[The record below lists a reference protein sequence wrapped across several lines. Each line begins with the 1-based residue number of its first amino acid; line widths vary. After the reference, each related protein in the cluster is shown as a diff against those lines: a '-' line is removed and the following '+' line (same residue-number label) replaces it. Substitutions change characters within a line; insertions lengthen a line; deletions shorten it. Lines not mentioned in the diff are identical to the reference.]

1 MKAAI
6 GLQIA
11 RHIGDDRLAGLEYAT
26 IGQLQASFGVWPQV
40 GGVDAFVDYL
50 NLVLVGGRMQAV
62 LPAGRGDGLVA
73 VFQVEQVQGVAAADA
88 DGAVDVQRKFRIEA
102 GIGALGLVV
111 VLAEVNQLGVQ
122 EDVLGIEGFTPAGV
136 GDYHVRAVALG
147 LEIQQ
152 QA

>member
-1 MKAAI
+1 MKATI
-6 GLQIA
+6 WLQIA
-11 RHIGDDRLAGLEYAT
+11 RHKGDDRLAGLEHFA
-26 IGQLQASFGVWPQV
+26 IGQLQDRFGIWPQV
-40 GGVDAFVDYL
+40 GGVYALVDDL
-50 NLVLVGGRMQAV
+50 NLVSVGRRMQAV
-62 LPAGRGDGLVA
+62 LPMGRGDAEVA
-73 VFQVEQVQGVAAADA
+73 VLQVEEMQGIATADA
-88 DGAVDVQRKFRIEA
+88 GGAVDIQRKFRIEA